1 MDLPGIYSLS
11 PYTLEEVVARN
22 YLINERPDAIINIVD
37 GTNIERNLY
46 LSTQIMELGIP
57 VIMAVNMVD
66 LLAKNGITLNT
77 AKLSEKLGCEVV
89 EISALKGTGIKEAAE
104 KAVKL
109 AQSKKVN
116 KLVHK
121 FSDEVESVIEAVE
134 DRIGLD
140 VANEQKRFFA
150 IKLLEKDDKIGQLM
164 TSIPD
169 VSEEIAKLEKISMM
183 IQKVLLQMRDIHIYL
198 QLLMIV
204 LRKLI
209 AKISSQ
215 LQIRLIRL

>member
-1 MDLPGIYSLS
+1 
-11 PYTLEEVVARN
+11 
-22 YLINERPDAIINIVD
+22 
-37 GTNIERNLY
+37 
-46 LSTQIMELGIP
+46 MELGIP

-169 VSEEIAKLEKISMM
+169 VSDEIAKLEKDFDDDTESIITNERYVYILS
-183 IQKVLLQMRDIHIYL
+183 LIHI
-198 QLLMIV
+198 
-204 LRKLI
+204 
-209 AKISSQ
+209 
-215 LQIRLIRL
+215 

>member
-1 MDLPGIYSLS
+1 MLFRSIYSLS

-66 LLAKNGITLNT
+66 LLSRNGITLNT
-77 AKLSEKLGCEVV
+77 AQLSEKLGCEVV
-89 EISALKGTGIKEAAE
+89 EISALKGTGIKEAAD

-134 DRIGLD
+134 GKIGLD
-140 VANEQKRFFA
+140 VADEQKRFFA
-150 IKLLEKDDKIGQLM
+150 IKLLERDDKIGQIGRA
-164 TSIPD
+164 SCRER
-169 VSEEIAKLEKISMM
+169 V
-183 IQKVLLQMRDIHIYL
+183 
-198 QLLMIV
+198 
-204 LRKLI
+204 
-209 AKISSQ
+209 
-215 LQIRLIRL
+215 